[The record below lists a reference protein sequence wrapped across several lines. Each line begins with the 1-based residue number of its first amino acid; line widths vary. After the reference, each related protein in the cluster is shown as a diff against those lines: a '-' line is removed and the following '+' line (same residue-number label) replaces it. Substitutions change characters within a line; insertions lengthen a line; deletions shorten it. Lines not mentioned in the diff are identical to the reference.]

1 MGRFM
6 VTGGA
11 GFIGGHITELLVGE
25 GHDVVVY
32 DNFSTG
38 RLDNLEAVADRIEI
52 IRGDIRDIE
61 ALSDAMR
68 GVEFVIHQAAEISN
82 QKSVEDPA
90 YVNEVNVTGTLNV
103 LIAAR
108 DAGARRFVMASSC
121 AVYGDTGSQPQRED
135 FLPHPL
141 SPYGASKLC
150 GEHYASVFHQ
160 IYGLETVLLRYFNVY
175 GPRQNPHSQ
184 YAAVIPIFI
193 DRILQA
199 KELHIY
205 GDGRQTRDFAYVGD
219 VARANYLACTRDGVA
234 GGVFNVSGERS
245 VDLNELVRLLK
256 DTAGRNVE
264 VVYDP
269 PKVGDIKY
277 SSSDPSRSREV
288 LGYKPSVTFEE
299 GLKRTF
305 AYFAAKAG
313 TA

>member
-1 MGRFM
+1 MSRFM

-11 GFIGGHITELLVGE
+11 GFIGGHITELLVSE
-25 GHDVVVY
+25 GHDVVVF
-32 DNFSTG
+32 DDFSTG
-38 RLDNLEAVADRIEI
+38 SMDNLTAVADRLEI
-52 IRGDIRDIE
+52 IRGDIRDLE
-61 ALSDAMR
+61 VLSKAMD

-90 YVNEVNVTGTLNV
+90 WVNDVNVTGTLNV

-108 DAGARRFVMASSC
+108 DAGAKRFVMASSC
-121 AVYGDTGSQPQRED
+121 AVYGDTGSRPQQED

-160 IYGLETVLLRYFNVY
+160 IYGLETVVLRYFNVF

-193 DRILQA
+193 DRLLEG

-205 GDGRQTRDFAYVGD
+205 GDGKQTRDFAYVCD
-219 VARANYLACTRDGVA
+219 VARANYLACTSPRA
-234 GGVFNVSGERS
+234 SGGVFNISGEKS
-245 VDLNELVRLLK
+245 IDLNELVRLLQEL
-256 DTAGRNVE
+256 AGRQVE

-269 PKVGDIKY
+269 PKIGDIKH
-277 SSSDPSRSREV
+277 SSSNPSHAREV
-288 LGYKPSVTFEE
+288 LGYRPSVTFEE

-305 AYFAAKAG
+305 AYFAAKSSA
-313 TA
+313 A